1 MKDVMKIVSW
11 NCNGGFRKKYK
22 ELFKAYPDAD
32 LFMVQEC
39 ENPDFYNSKEY
50 KALFQRGFH
59 VGTPDYSMKGIGVF
73 APKGNWLRRTKCKY
87 GNPLHMLGYAFFEV
101 DNIHKM
107 LAVWP
112 HGKYVEEMID
122 FFHLNESFFTKD
134 LLIMGDTNSCSVF
147 NNHHPKNKN
156 HDVLVELLKDKG
168 LADAY
173 NYCTGEAEGEETV
186 PTFYLQRKKEKPY
199 HLDRCFVAPERILS
213 FKVAENHDY
222 WLTLS
227 DHIPVEI
234 TIKN

>member
-1 MKDVMKIVSW
+1 MSMKIVSW

-22 ELFKAYPDAD
+22 ELFNAYPDAD
-32 LFMVQEC
+32 LFIVQEC
-39 ENPDFYNSKEY
+39 ENPDFYNNREY
-50 KALFQRGFH
+50 KALFQKGFH

-101 DNIHKM
+101 DNLQKM

-122 FFHLNESFFTKD
+122 FFHLNEQLFTND

-156 HDVLVELLKDKG
+156 HDVLVDLLKGKG
-168 LADAY
+168 LVDAY
-173 NYCTGEAEGEETV
+173 NFYTGEAEGEESI
-186 PTFYLQRKKEKPY
+186 PTFYLQRKKDKPY
-199 HLDRCFVAPERILS
+199 HLDRFFVASDRIGS
-213 FKVAENHDY
+213 FKVAENIDY

-227 DHIPVEI
+227 DHIPVEMNVI
-234 TIKN
+234 

>member
-1 MKDVMKIVSW
+1 MM
-11 NCNGGFRKKYK
+11 G
-22 ELFKAYPDAD
+22 
-32 LFMVQEC
+32 
-39 ENPDFYNSKEY
+39 
-50 KALFQRGFH
+50 
-59 VGTPDYSMKGIGVF
+59 YS
-73 APKGNWLRRTKCKY
+73 
-87 GNPLHMLGYAFFEV
+87 FFEI
-101 DNIHKM
+101 DNTHKM

-122 FFHLNESFFTKD
+122 FFHLNESLFTND

-168 LADAY
+168 LVDAY
-173 NYCTGEAEGEETV
+173 NYCTGETEGEESV

-199 HLDRCFVAPERILS
+199 HLDRCFVTPERIVS
-213 FKVAENHDY
+213 FKVADDHDY

-234 TIKN
+234 VIKE